1 LHTKFQSKHRIAPF
15 RPTRGRPRATLR
27 KEITVLFVGA
37 LLWAGTCVISG
48 NTKRERDV
56 SARLDLQ
63 SPRTYRLTAFRA
75 LSRGVLPR
83 RSLPIPLP
91 SGESL
96 TLRKRAAATSTPLC
110 DTLPSRVKIMS
121 PYKQHRHHQPRFE
134 ADSDVS
140 SSSDCFDNNISM
152 EENDSSSS
160 PRRRLLEASS
170 TVRVRK
176 EILDLSDATATSEAC
191 LTPTKSRR
199 LFWDDSSDPLSSPS
213 HASHHRTV
221 SKPGYAT
228 MARRN
233 NPSKQPLDV
242 LNHHSNVLN
251 ESISESSSAS
261 SIGSAMST
269 QGRRKRSSAERA
281 TTTGTPRA
289 HDEMET
295 ALGENTGHNNTL
307 YASPRISPN
316 SFLTMDGR
324 FVQSKN
330 PFSSP
335 MITDTPTMLQNTQ
348 QYNHHPYFYDSQ
360 HHRPSFPSEST
371 HHSAPSLP
379 VLFQPPPP
387 TTARSSEERDLNS
400 LGPDENKAAVLS
412 SRMSFLPPRNHQ
424 HVHPLLQQKQSTPV
438 TQATAGLRAFSIAE
452 GSTEESQQTHVY
464 HHAPMSRVAEYSCS
478 PIPEHFAAAPS
489 NRTGYSGSADWG
501 ATAAA
506 PAFMESTDVAS
517 SGSLHKVRR
526 IHRSDDVVAATGYH
540 LSHLAPPPPR
550 RCLRPLSVAPSGGG
564 LSFDMMEDDKDGGAL
579 DDGVSPTDVMHF
591 FPTPHVPKSGP
602 PPTPI
607 KQRPSYQPYG
617 NRRQVP
623 QPHLARTPGPPLLNR
638 KTGGGLS
645 SIYTPHPSLSNFSEN
660 GFKEQPNMTSVL
672 DSRYHLEQRRSAT
685 TSTTNSRFYA
695 DFDII
700 GELGRGSFGNVYKVL
715 SRLDGCMYAIKK
727 AHRQA
732 KGTADRDRMLKEV
745 STLHSN
751 VPMMSLASSTVQTNL
766 LGFQIFV
773 VGLRVGGTL

>member
-1 LHTKFQSKHRIAPF
+1 
-15 RPTRGRPRATLR
+15 
-27 KEITVLFVGA
+27 
-37 LLWAGTCVISG
+37 
-48 NTKRERDV
+48 
-56 SARLDLQ
+56 
-63 SPRTYRLTAFRA
+63 
-75 LSRGVLPR
+75 
-83 RSLPIPLP
+83 
-91 SGESL
+91 
-96 TLRKRAAATSTPLC
+96 
-110 DTLPSRVKIMS
+110 MS
-121 PYKQHRHHQPRFE
+121 PYKQQRHHQPRFE
-134 ADSDVS
+134 AESDVS
-140 SSSDCFDNNISM
+140 CSSDCFDNNISM

-160 PRRRLLEASS
+160 PRRRLLEAAS

-176 EILDLSDATATSEAC
+176 EILDLSDATASSDAC

-221 SKPGYAT
+221 SKSGFT
-228 MARRN
+228 MSRRT

-242 LNHHSNVLN
+242 LNHQNSNVLN
-251 ESISESSSAS
+251 ESISESSCAS
-261 SIGSAMST
+261 SIGSAVSA

-281 TTTGTPRA
+281 TATTGTPRA
-289 HDEMET
+289 NDKMET

-307 YASPRISPN
+307 YASPRISPT

-335 MITDTPTMLQNTQ
+335 MITDTPTMLQTTQ
-348 QYNHHPYFYDSQ
+348 QPQQNNHHSYYYDTQ
-360 HHRPSFPSEST
+360 RERPSFPSESSQ
-371 HHSAPSLP
+371 HSAPSLP
-379 VLFQPPPP
+379 VLFQPPA
-387 TTARSSEERDLNS
+387 TSVRSSEERDLNS
-400 LGPDENKAAVLS
+400 LGPDENKATVWS

-424 HVHPLLQQKQSTPV
+424 HVHPLLQQKQGGTPV
-438 TQATAGLRAFSIAE
+438 TQAAAELRAFSIAE
-452 GSTEESQQTHVY
+452 GASADESQSAHVY

-489 NRTGYSGSADWG
+489 NAGYSGSSGTDWG
-501 ATAAA
+501 ATAA
-506 PAFMESTDVAS
+506 PALMESTDVAS
-517 SGSLHKVRR
+517 SGSLRKVRR

-564 LSFDMMEDDKDGGAL
+564 LSFDMMEDDKDDGAL

-617 NRRQVP
+617 NRRHVP
-623 QPHLARTPGPPLLNR
+623 QPRTPGPPLLNR

-645 SIYTPHPSLSNFSEN
+645 SIYTPHPSLSIFSEN
-660 GFKEQPNMTSVL
+660 GFKEQPHMTTVL

-745 STLHSN
+745 RTLHSH
-751 VPMMSLASSTVQTNL
+751 VPIMT
-766 LGFQIFV
+766 
-773 VGLRVGGTL
+773 